1 MICSPSAR
9 PKNVYGSRTK
19 LRFASHGYVPQNA
32 LGNSFGSR
40 ISKPQD
46 EDLIPAKRAPQLARL
61 NEKAPEVNR
70 PRKRRE
76 TAPPSNA
83 FLLKQINSTL
93 ESNKKELDRKPG
105 TERTRP
111 TLKDPT
117 ESSSAK
123 RRRMD
128 GSQPLSAQ
136 KRHIPKKRTLYVKTF
151 RLAKFNHQ
159 EAGMSLEIT
168 WTDLERS
175 KPRQWELTSTKAAN
189 FKCLETDIEGI
200 RYCDSTNEL
209 LVWLKPKRVK
219 ASIGNQ
225 SGHPLYVIFGLM
237 PSSEVVELK
246 EDIKILDL
254 PIRFSS
260 IDEKDL
266 FHQKRAMEQGS
277 ELASAAYSKPPAKFR
292 QAQDETL
299 SNTRPLL
306 SSIPLKS
313 EPPTGPAAMKS
324 EPPTGPA
331 SVIKPES
338 FYAKTEEP
346 KNEQLSNIADL
357 FTRVKDSHEKK
368 ESTNTKE
375 SHHDDESTKKVESSV
390 DVEDEAMGASSP
402 PTKRTTRAKNT
413 NTASPAPEVSLAERR
428 AAEQKKREDHEKFK
442 EQFNFQFHDKKTV
455 TITPDDYNRLDEG
468 EFLNDT
474 MVNFYLKYLKQ
485 RAGEH
490 RSDVE
495 KYTYVFNTFF
505 YEKLMQ
511 KNADGTSGFE
521 NVKKWTAKIDLFQMK
536 YIVIPINWRMHW
548 YVVIVYNLPN
558 SLKYAEKEE
567 ASETPVEIQ
576 VKIRSE
582 TPKKSAPEDGP
593 IIFVLDSLRGAGTS
607 TSVRALK
614 DFFVA
619 EAWDK
624 KRIKLSRDVFRG
636 MNPVVPQQPNFC
648 DCGIYVLHYVER
660 FLKNPEKFAH
670 NMMNKSPES
679 KKTLSELWKEND
691 LQKKRDVLRNTLLQW
706 MWSQRM
712 KESKAAYTQGSS
724 GNDKANNNDNSNNG
738 SQTAGSSRYSTPCD
752 TPSGDLDKLR
762 LSEDLE
768 KEYQSE
774 SNSKNTSNE
783 PNRDDSD
790 EDMVI
795 LDYQKVVRKDGKE
808 SKNWRL

>member
-1 MICSPSAR
+1 
-9 PKNVYGSRTK
+9 
-19 LRFASHGYVPQNA
+19 VPQNT

-46 EDLIPAKRAPQLARL
+46 EDLIPAKRAPQVPRF
-61 NEKAPEVNR
+61 NEKVPEVNR

-76 TAPPSNA
+76 TAPSSNA

-93 ESNKKELDRKPG
+93 ESNKDLDRKPG
-105 TERTRP
+105 PDRIRT

-123 RRRMD
+123 RRRKD

-136 KRHIPKKRTLYVKTF
+136 KRHIPKKRTLYVKSF
-151 RLAKFNHQ
+151 RLAQFTHQ

-189 FKCLETDIEGI
+189 FKCLENDIEVI
-200 RYCDSTNEL
+200 RYCESTNEL
-209 LVWLKPKRVK
+209 LVWLKRKRVK

-225 SGHPLYVIFGLM
+225 SGHPLSVIFGLM

-246 EDIKILDL
+246 EDIKILEL
-254 PIRFSS
+254 PIIFSQ
-260 IDEKDL
+260 IDEREL
-266 FHQKRAMEQGS
+266 FHQKRAMEEGS
-277 ELASAAYSKPPAKFR
+277 QASAAYSKPPAKVR
-292 QAQDETL
+292 TVQDEVP
-299 SNTRPLL
+299 SNTRSLL

-331 SVIKPES
+331 SSIKPES
-338 FYAKTEEP
+338 FYPKKQEA
-346 KNEQLSNIADL
+346 KNERLNNVSDL
-357 FTRVKDSHEKK
+357 FTRAKDSHEKNN
-368 ESTNTKE
+368 EGTNTE
-375 SHHDDESTKKVESSV
+375 SYVDDESTKKPVPPTE
-390 DVEDEAMGASSP
+390 VEDEPTEKSAA
-402 PTKRTTRAKNT
+402 PTKRTTRAKN
-413 NTASPAPEVSLAERR
+413 NNSTASPAPEVSLAERR

-442 EQFNFQFHDKKTV
+442 EPFNFQFHDKKTI

-495 KYTYVFNTFF
+495 QCTYVFNTFF

-511 KNADGTSGFE
+511 KNADGISGFE

-558 SLKYAEKEE
+558 ALKYAENEE
-567 ASETPVEIQ
+567 DSETPVEIP

-582 TPKKSAPEDGP
+582 APKKSAPEDGP

-614 DFFVA
+614 DFFVC

-624 KRIKLSRDVFRG
+624 KNIKLSRDVFRG

-670 NMMNKSPES
+670 YMMDKSPES
-679 KKTLSELWKEND
+679 KKTLSELWRETD
-691 LQKKRDVLRNTLLQW
+691 LQRKRDVLRNTLLQW

-724 GNDKANNNDNSNNG
+724 ECDNANNNAGSNNG
-738 SQTAGSSRYSTPCD
+738 SQSAGSSRYSTPCD

-774 SNSKNTSNE
+774 SNPNNTSND

-795 LDYQKVVRKDGKE
+795 LDYQKVVRKDGKK
-808 SKNWRL
+808 SKKN